1 MGSLEAVLAR
11 GAGGRCAMS
20 AALSADRAIG
30 LLETMLRMR
39 RLEEQVLH
47 FGAEHEGLLRGHYH
61 VYIGQEAAGAAACA
75 TLRTD
80 DCIFTTHRNHGH
92 VVAKGGDPGR
102 VLAEII
108 GRADGYCKGRA
119 GTFHVAAPELGVL
132 HTSAIV
138 GGCLPLAAGAAYG
151 AKLQGLDRASVVF
164 FGDGAM
170 EEGVFYETVNI
181 ARLWELPV
189 IFFMENNAVLPTERV
204 GRGSPTSEHSARA
217 LSDVP
222 RAFDVPTV
230 VLDGTSVDAVYDAMS
245 DLVARARRGE
255 GPFFVESRTSRWPG
269 NYGSFPKLVGG
280 DTDIA
285 WTWAPDSAPEAVRR
299 WEQESDPVLL
309 YARQL
314 LKAGTLDRDRLVAL
328 DRAVRDEIARAAAFA
343 LESPLPPPE
352 AALEH
357 TFA

>member
-1 MGSLEAVLAR
+1 MAAVPPE
-11 GAGGRCAMS
+11 
-20 AALSADRAIG
+20 RAID
-30 LLETMLRMR
+30 LLRTMLRMR

-47 FGAEHEGLLRGHYH
+47 FGADHEGLLRGHYH

-75 TLRTD
+75 HLRPD
-80 DCIFTTHRNHGH
+80 DYVFTTHRNHGH
-92 VVAKGGDPGR
+92 VVAKGGDLGR

-119 GTFHVAAPELGVL
+119 GTFHVAAPDLGIL
-132 HTSAIV
+132 HTSGIV

-151 AKLQGLDRASVVF
+151 AKLQGLDRVSVVF

-170 EEGVFYETVNI
+170 EEGAFYEALNL
-181 ARLWELPV
+181 ARLWDLPV
-189 IFFMENNAVLPTERV
+189 DLLHGEQRRA
-204 GRGSPTSEHSARA
+204 ARRAHRPRLAHLRAQREGA
-217 LSDVP
+217 LGYPARLRRTHDM
-222 RAFDVPTV
+222 
-230 VLDGTSVDAVYDAMS
+230 LDGTSVDAVYEAMS
-245 DLVARARRGE
+245 DLVGRARRGE

-269 NYGSFPKLVGG
+269 NYGSFPQLVGG

-285 WTWAPDSAPEAVRR
+285 WTWAPEAAPEAVRR

-314 LKAGTLDRDRLVAL
+314 LAAGTLTREALVAL
-328 DRAVRDEIARAAAFA
+328 DGAVREEVAAAAAFA
-343 LESPLPPPE
+343 LNSPLPAPE

-357 TFA
+357 AFA

>member
-1 MGSLEAVLAR
+1 MAATLPPEGAIDVLR
-11 GAGGRCAMS
+11 M
-20 AALSADRAIG
+20 
-30 LLETMLRMR
+30 MLRMR

-47 FGAEHEGLLRGHYH
+47 FGEDHEGLLRGHYH

-75 TLRTD
+75 VLRPD
-80 DCIFTTHRNHGH
+80 EYLFTTHRNHAH
-92 VVAKGGDPGR
+92 VVAKGADPGR

-119 GTFHVAAPELGVL
+119 GTFHVAAPDLGVL

-170 EEGVFYETVNI
+170 EEGVFYETLNL
-181 ARLWELPV
+181 AQLWRIPV
-189 IFFMENNAVLPTERV
+189 IFFMENNSVSPQERA
-204 GRGSPTSEHSARA
+204 GRGSPTSEHSAKA
-217 LSDVP
+217 LSDIP
-222 RAFDVPTV
+222 RAFDVETT
-230 VLDGTSVDAVYDAMS
+230 VLDGASVDAVYGAMS
-245 DLVARARRGE
+245 EIVPRVPRGE
-255 GPFFVESRTSRWPG
+255 GPFFIESRTSRWPG
-269 NYGSFPKLVGG
+269 NYGSFPQLVGG

-285 WTWAPDSAPEAVRR
+285 WTWAPETAPEAVHR

-314 LKAGTLDRDRLVAL
+314 LDTGILDRDRLVAL
-328 DRAVRDEIARAAAFA
+328 DREVREEIARAAEFA
-343 LESPLPPPE
+343 LNSPLPAPE

-357 TFA
+357 AYA